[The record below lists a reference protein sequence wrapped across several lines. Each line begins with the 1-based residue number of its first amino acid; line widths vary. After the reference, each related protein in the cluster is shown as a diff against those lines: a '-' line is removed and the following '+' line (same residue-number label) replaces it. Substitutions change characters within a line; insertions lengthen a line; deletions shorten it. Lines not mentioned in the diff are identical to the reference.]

1 MSSIPNLNKLFNDI
15 VNEENIKLVEWLFL
29 GFILIGLII
38 KIFSFNIHSSLTEE
52 EIRAGAKPVGPAT
65 GAIWGY
71 SIVLFATLGLI
82 FISVNPQKE
91 SYDQI
96 ENIPLSM
103 YAIVVLLAW
112 SIVLNFRFYD
122 KINKTLDMPYQYDL
136 WNNWSLITIIMLSI
150 FSVLEYLINTL
161 HNPAYNGLKSQL
173 KMFTIVVFFSGII
186 VMGIQDTILNNFLV
200 DG

>member
-38 KIFSFNIHSSLTEE
+38 KIFSFNIHNSLTQE

-161 HNPAYNGLKSQL
+161 HNPAYNSLKSQL
-173 KMFTIVVFFSGII
+173 KLFTIVVFFSGII

>member
-15 VNEENIKLVEWLFL
+15 ANEENIKLVEWLFM
-29 GFILIGLII
+29 GFILVGLII
-38 KIFSFNIHSSLTEE
+38 KFFSFSIHSDLTEE
-52 EIRAGAKPVGPAT
+52 EIRAGAKQVGPAT

-91 SYDQI
+91 SYEQI
-96 ENIPLSM
+96 QNIPLSM
-103 YAIVVLLAW
+103 YAIVILISW
-112 SIVLNFRFYD
+112 CIVLNFRFYD
-122 KINKTLDMPYQYDL
+122 KINTTPDMPNQYDL
-136 WNNWSLITIIMLSI
+136 WNKWSLITIIMLSL
-150 FSVLEYLINTL
+150 FSVLEYLINIL

-173 KMFTIVVFFSGII
+173 RLFTIVVFFSGMI
-186 VMGIQDTILNNFLV
+186 VLGIQDTILNSFLV

>member
-15 VNEENIKLVEWLFL
+15 ANEENIKLVEWLFM
-29 GFILIGLII
+29 GFILVGLII
-38 KIFSFNIHSSLTEE
+38 KFFSFNIYSNLTEE

-96 ENIPLSM
+96 QSIPLSM
-103 YAIVVLLAW
+103 YAIVILIAW
-112 SIVLNFRFYD
+112 CIVLNFRFYD
-122 KINKTLDMPYQYDL
+122 KINKTPDMPYQYDL
-136 WNNWSLITIIMLSI
+136 WNNWSLITIVMLSI
-150 FSVLEYLINTL
+150 FSVLEYLINIL
-161 HNPAYNGLKSQL
+161 NNPAYDTLKSQL
-173 KMFTIVVFFSGII
+173 RLFTIVVFFSGMI
-186 VMGIQDTILNNFLV
+186 VLGIQDTILNSFLV